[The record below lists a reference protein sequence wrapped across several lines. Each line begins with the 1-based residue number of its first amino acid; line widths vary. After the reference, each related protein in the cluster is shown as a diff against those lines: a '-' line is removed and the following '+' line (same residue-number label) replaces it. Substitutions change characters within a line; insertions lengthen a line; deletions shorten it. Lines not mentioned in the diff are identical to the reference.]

1 GKSQC
6 WVNSHALHGLYTPLE
21 LSFSASKLGNAD
33 TPFETNAILVVYT
46 KVNEDL
52 EEIGRTEVI
61 LNSLEPLWVTRT
73 IINYRFAVVQPL
85 TFRIYDIAKKHLNTP
100 VKMLCWGDQYFLGEA
115 ICSLSEVLTRPNR
128 SLKLNLRNDYGAPL
142 HSTLTVHAQENVS
155 SRMAVEMT
163 FHCLNLYNKGTDSK
177 SDPFLRISRL
187 SESPTA
193 IPLCETEVVDNSLKP
208 VWRPMAL
215 TSQQYG
221 SKDTPLL
228 VECLDFDA
236 NGNHRIIGTLHT
248 TVSELETLY
257 KSKAGADL
265 YSHKGQRKLL
275 KRKKG
280 KLFLD
285 NFQEKVKYTFLDYI
299 SYGFEL
305 KFMVAID
312 FTANNGNPGSQW
324 SWHYIDPSGSLNLY
338 QQAIQGV
345 GKVLRSYGNGSKIQA
360 LGFGASIQ
368 GHHLSRCFNLVS
380 EEVRFIMYFVHLLY
394 ITFADVMHF
403 LQLIALVF
411 LRPPFDVYGL
421 VFLSQLTGVAEAFA
435 AYESTLKLVSLAGPT
450 MFGPVINKAAEIV
463 SHSVENGSKTYSV
476 LLIITAGEFTDKQ
489 ETVDSIV
496 RASELPL
503 SIIIVGIGDADF
515 TEMKMLEAGY
525 GKRLESSTGHVA
537 SRNIVQFARMKK
549 NRSAAKVLQ
558 GLLDKLPGQLVE
570 YISCPRLVDCHT
582 LDKLGLAI
590 GKTERCFAANHL
602 GVFGSKLL

>member
-1 GKSQC
+1 
-6 WVNSHALHGLYTPLE
+6 
-21 LSFSASKLGNAD
+21 
-33 TPFETNAILVVYT
+33 
-46 KVNEDL
+46 
-52 EEIGRTEVI
+52 
-61 LNSLEPLWVTRT
+61 
-73 IINYRFAVVQPL
+73 
-85 TFRIYDIAKKHLNTP
+85 
-100 VKMLCWGDQYFLGEA
+100 MLCWGDQYFLGEA

-265 YSHKGQRKLL
+265 YSHKGQR
-275 KRKKG
+275 RKKG

-338 QQAIQGV
+338 QQ
-345 GKVLRSYGNGSKIQA
+345 
-360 LGFGASIQ
+360 
-368 GHHLSRCFNLVS
+368 
-380 EEVRFIMYFVHLLY
+380 
-394 ITFADVMHF
+394 
-403 LQLIALVF
+403 
-411 LRPPFDVYGL
+411 
-421 VFLSQLTGVAEAFA
+421 
-435 AYESTLKLVSLAGPT
+435 
-450 MFGPVINKAAEIV
+450 
-463 SHSVENGSKTYSV
+463 
-476 LLIITAGEFTDKQ
+476 
-489 ETVDSIV
+489 
-496 RASELPL
+496 
-503 SIIIVGIGDADF
+503 
-515 TEMKMLEAGY
+515 
-525 GKRLESSTGHVA
+525 
-537 SRNIVQFARMKK
+537 
-549 NRSAAKVLQ
+549 
-558 GLLDKLPGQLVE
+558 
-570 YISCPRLVDCHT
+570 
-582 LDKLGLAI
+582 
-590 GKTERCFAANHL
+590 
-602 GVFGSKLL
+602 

>member
-1 GKSQC
+1 MDWCGGSVGTMVVRGPAASGKSQC
-6 WVNSHALHGLYTPLE
+6 WVNSRALHGLYTPLE

-380 EEVRFIMYFVHLLY
+380 EE
-394 ITFADVMHF
+394 
-403 LQLIALVF
+403 
-411 LRPPFDVYGL
+411 
-421 VFLSQLTGVAEAFA
+421 LTGVAEAFA

-489 ETVDSIV
+489 ETVDSTV

-515 TEMKMLEAGY
+515 TGMKMLEAGY

-549 NRSAAKVLQ
+549 NGGQKVLQ

>member
-1 GKSQC
+1 MLATASGNKSGLCRVGKVYNLC
-6 WVNSHALHGLYTPLE
+6 R
-21 LSFSASKLGNAD
+21 
-33 TPFETNAILVVYT
+33 TNAILVVYT

-73 IINYRFAVVQPL
+73 IINYRFAISQL
-85 TFRIYDIAKKHLNTP
+85 LIFRIYDIAKEHLNTP

-115 ICSLSEVLTRPNR
+115 ICSLSKVLTRPNR
-128 SLKLNLRNDYGAPL
+128 SLKLNLRNDSGAPL

-163 FHCLNLYNKGTDSK
+163 FHCLNLYNKGTAPK
-177 SDPFLRISRL
+177 SDPFLRISRS
-187 SESPTA
+187 SESPIA
-193 IPLCETEVVDNSLKP
+193 IPLCETEVVNNNLKP
-208 VWRPMAL
+208 VWRPIVL

-228 VECLDFDA
+228 VECLDFDV
-236 NGNHRIIGTLHT
+236 NGNHKIIG
-248 TVSELETLY
+248 ELETLY

-285 NFQEKVKYTFLDYI
+285 NFQEKVKYTFLDHI
-299 SYGFEL
+299 SYGYEL
-305 KFMVAID
+305 MFMVAID
-312 FTANNGNPGSQW
+312 FTASNGILGSQS

-360 LGFGASIQ
+360 MGFGANIQ
-368 GHHLSRCFNLVS
+368 GHHLSCCFNLVN
-380 EEVRFIMYFVHLLY
+380 EE
-394 ITFADVMHF
+394 
-403 LQLIALVF
+403 
-411 LRPPFDVYGL
+411 
-421 VFLSQLTGVAEAFA
+421 LTGVAEVFA
-435 AYESTLKLVSLAGPT
+435 AYEYTLKVVSLAGPT

-476 LLIITAGEFTDKQ
+476 LLIITAEVFTDKQ
-489 ETVDSIV
+489 ETIDSIV

-503 SIIIVGIGDADF
+503 SIIIVGVGDADF

-537 SRNIVQFARMKK
+537 SRDIVQFARMKK
-549 NRSAAKVLQ
+549 NGGQNVLQ

-570 YISCPRLVDCHT
+570 YISGPRPVDCHT

>member
-1 GKSQC
+1 M
-6 WVNSHALHGLYTPLE
+6 LHRSGEEPVLGEQPRASRPLHPSRGIYAHFS

-221 SKDTPLL
+221 SKASTFIFLAGAKLDTPLL

-380 EEVRFIMYFVHLLY
+380 EE
-394 ITFADVMHF
+394 
-403 LQLIALVF
+403 
-411 LRPPFDVYGL
+411 
-421 VFLSQLTGVAEAFA
+421 LTGVAEAFA

-489 ETVDSIV
+489 ETVDSTV

-515 TEMKMLEAGY
+515 TGMKMLEAGY

-549 NRSAAKVLQ
+549 NGGQKVLQ